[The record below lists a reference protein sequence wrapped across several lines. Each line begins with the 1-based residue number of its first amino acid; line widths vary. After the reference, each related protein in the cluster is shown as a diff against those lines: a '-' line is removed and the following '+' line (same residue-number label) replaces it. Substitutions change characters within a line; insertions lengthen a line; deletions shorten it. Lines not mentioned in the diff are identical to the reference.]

1 MNTIEALVSEFTQK
15 LTAAVQADL
24 QSRIQAAM
32 SGAFPSTTPIKR
44 GRGRPPK
51 ASSSVAAASAAPV
64 RRSQKPISAARAA
77 TMKRQGQY
85 MAALR
90 QYKGSTLIKIRAI
103 SKKDGVP
110 AALAFIKTL
119 PQN

>member
-1 MNTIEALVSEFTQK
+1 MNTIEALVSEFAQK
-15 LTAAVQADL
+15 LTEAVQADL

-32 SGAFPSTTPIKR
+32 SGAFTSPISAKR

-51 ASSSVAAASAAPV
+51 ASPSVAVSSTSAD
-64 RRSQKPISAARAA
+64 RRSRKPISAARAA

-90 QYKGSTLIKIRAI
+90 AYKGATLTKIRAI

-119 PQN
+119 RSN